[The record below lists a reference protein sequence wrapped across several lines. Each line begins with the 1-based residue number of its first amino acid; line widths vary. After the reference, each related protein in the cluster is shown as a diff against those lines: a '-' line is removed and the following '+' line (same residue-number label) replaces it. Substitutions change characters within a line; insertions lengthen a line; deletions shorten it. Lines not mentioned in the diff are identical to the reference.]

1 MKTAIVL
8 FAVFA
13 AGAILTAHGGLGWG
27 LAYYGLTAA
36 AVGFAKRA
44 RP

>member
-1 MKTAIVL
+1 MKTAFIL

-27 LAYYGLTAA
+27 LTYYGLLTL
-36 AVGFAKRA
+36 AVGLARGA